1 MSKVLSASATLESD
15 LADTAVFN
23 CSEMIPAKFLRR
35 YSEYVNGN
43 LNVSE
48 LARVCGV
55 SRPTVY
61 KYLKLLQN
69 GNQR

>member
-23 CSEMIPAKFLRR
+23 CSEMIPTKFLRH
-35 YSEYVNGN
+35 YPEYVNRN

-69 GNQR
+69 GIQR